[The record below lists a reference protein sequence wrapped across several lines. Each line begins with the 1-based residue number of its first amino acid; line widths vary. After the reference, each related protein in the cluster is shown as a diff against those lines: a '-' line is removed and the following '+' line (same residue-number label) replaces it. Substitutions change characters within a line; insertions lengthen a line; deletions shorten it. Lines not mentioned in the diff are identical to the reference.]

1 MRAGRTHIMH
11 RLKVRQ
17 IAERNGIS
25 RTRLSRLA
33 EIQYETI
40 NAIWHND
47 RRDVSISTLIKLA
60 KALHVDVSQL
70 YEVVDDQE

>member
-17 IAERNGIS
+17 IAESKGIS

-40 NAIWHND
+40 NAIWNND

-60 KALHVDVSQL
+60 KALHVNVSEL
-70 YEVVDDQE
+70 YEIADDE